1 VAGNN
6 FLDLLKLVKAKKSS
20 GVTIDNTFDEL
31 YPRPFSKKIHVV
43 AFIIGVWGFL
53 MMIVLLFTM

>member
-1 VAGNN
+1 MAGTN
-6 FLDLLKLVKAKKSS
+6 FLDLLKLVKAKRS
-20 GVTIDNTFDEL
+20 GGVSVDTVFDDL

-43 AFIIGVWGFL
+43 ALVIGVWCFL